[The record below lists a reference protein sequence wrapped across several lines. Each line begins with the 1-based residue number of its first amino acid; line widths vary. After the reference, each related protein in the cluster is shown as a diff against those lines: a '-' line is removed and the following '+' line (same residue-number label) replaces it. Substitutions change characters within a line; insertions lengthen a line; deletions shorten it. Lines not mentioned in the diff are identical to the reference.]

1 MFAGIIKHL
10 GEVIKLDRDGTNL
23 IITVKSSI
31 SDQLSVDQSVAHD
44 GICLTVVEVKDDT
57 YKVVAIKESIDK
69 TNLSTWKIG
78 KKVNLELCI
87 TATQKIDGHFVQGH
101 VDVKG
106 FIKSIENMDGS
117 WEFTISFPA
126 EYAKLLVN
134 KGSVTINGISLTVID
149 PSSSTL
155 KVAIIPYTYTHTNL
169 HSLQVGDPVNLEF
182 DIIGKY
188 LQRQIEL
195 NLLQSKA

>member
-10 GEVIKLDRDGTNL
+10 GEVINLEQDGTNS
-23 IITVKSSI
+23 IITIESPI
-31 SDQLSVDQSVAHD
+31 SNQLSIDQSVAHD
-44 GICLTVVEVKDDT
+44 GICLTVIQVKDDT
-57 YKVVAIKESIDK
+57 HKVVAIKESIDK

-78 KKVNLELCI
+78 KKINLEMCI

-101 VDVKG
+101 VDTKG
-106 FIKSIENMDGS
+106 TILSIDNMNGS
-117 WEFTISFPA
+117 WEFTISFP
-126 EYAKLLVN
+126 EDFAKLLVN

-149 PSSSTL
+149 PSSSSL
-155 KVAIIPYTYTHTNL
+155 KVAIIPYTYEHTNL
-169 HSLQVGDPVNLEF
+169 HTLKVGDPVNLEF

-195 NLLQSKA
+195 NLLKN

>member
-10 GEVIKLDRDGTNL
+10 GEVINLEQDGTNS
-23 IITVKSSI
+23 IITVESPI
-31 SDQLSVDQSVAHD
+31 SNQLSIDQSVAHD
-44 GICLTVVEVKDDT
+44 GICLTVIQVKDDT
-57 YKVVAIKESIDK
+57 HKVVAIKESIDK

-78 KKVNLELCI
+78 KKINLEMCI

-101 VDVKG
+101 VDTKG
-106 FIKSIENMDGS
+106 TILSIDNMNGS
-117 WEFTISFPA
+117 WEFTISFP
-126 EYAKLLVN
+126 EDFAKLLVN

-149 PSSSTL
+149 PSSSSL
-155 KVAIIPYTYTHTNL
+155 KVAIIPYTYEHTNL
-169 HSLQVGDPVNLEF
+169 HTLKVGDPVNLEF

-195 NLLQSKA
+195 NLLKN